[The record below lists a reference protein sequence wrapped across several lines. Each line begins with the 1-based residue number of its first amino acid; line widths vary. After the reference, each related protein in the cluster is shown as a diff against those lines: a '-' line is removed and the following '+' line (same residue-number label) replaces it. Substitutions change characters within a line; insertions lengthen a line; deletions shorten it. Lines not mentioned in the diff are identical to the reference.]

1 MKGQPLPQKSCRKN
15 EVNKMSEYKAYIFDF
30 DLTLAD
36 SSKGILECFKYTLA
50 HYGYEIPDDAAIYNT
65 IGLTIQD
72 SFDILTNTPMN
83 PLREEMR
90 TVYVEKANKVM
101 SAKTF
106 FYEDTLPTL
115 EKLRAQGIKIAI
127 VSTKMRYRIVES
139 FEMQLGVHP
148 YDLIVGLED
157 VTAPKPDSQG
167 INKAMELLGVG
178 REQVLYVGDSYI
190 DAETALNAGVDFAAV
205 TTGSTDGET
214 FMKYPNKAIGC
225 SLSEALSQI

>member
-1 MKGQPLPQKSCRKN
+1 
-15 EVNKMSEYKAYIFDF
+15 MSNYKAYIFDF

-36 SSKGILECFKYTLA
+36 SSKGILECFKHTLA
-50 HYGYEIPDDAAIYNT
+50 HFGYAVPDDRTIYNT

-83 PLREEMR
+83 PLREDMR

-101 SAKTF
+101 SAKTY
-106 FYEDTLPTL
+106 FYKDTLPVL
-115 EKLRAQGIKIAI
+115 EKLRASGAKIAI

-157 VTAPKPDSQG
+157 VSEPKPDPQG
-167 INKAMELLGVG
+167 INKAMELLEVSPS
-178 REQVLYVGDSYI
+178 EVLYVGDSYI
-190 DAETALNAGVDFAAV
+190 DAETAVNAGVDFAAV
-205 TTGSTDGET
+205 TTGSTDRET
-214 FMKYPNKAIGC
+214 FLKYPHIEIGGT
-225 SLSEALSQI
+225 LSEALGCV